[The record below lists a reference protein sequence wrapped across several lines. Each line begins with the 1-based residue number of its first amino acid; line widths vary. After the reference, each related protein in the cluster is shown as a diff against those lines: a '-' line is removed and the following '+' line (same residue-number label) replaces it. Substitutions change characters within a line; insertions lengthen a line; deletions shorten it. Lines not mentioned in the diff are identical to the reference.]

1 MYYVG
6 VDLGGTNIK
15 VGICDG
21 EGNILK
27 KGSIKTGAE
36 RSADEITKS
45 MAELTLQ
52 LISEMG
58 LTAADITCAGIAT
71 PGTADS
77 AHGVVVYCCNLPF
90 LEYPLAQ
97 RFSDFTGIGR
107 VLIENDANAA
117 AKGESVCGAAKGY
130 RNSITITLGTG
141 VGGGIVIENGV
152 YAGFNFAAAELGH
165 IVIDFGG
172 EQCACGRRGCWE
184 QYSSATALTR
194 QTREM
199 MEKCP
204 DSQMWALCDGK
215 AENASA
221 RTAFDAMRLGDKAGA
236 EVVDTYI
243 RYLACGVVNLINIF
257 QPEVL
262 CLGGGISRRSDVL
275 VEPIRAFNAA
285 HGYGRSCPK
294 QPRIMSAELF
304 GDAGIIGAAL
314 LGKGK

>member
-117 AKGESVCGAAKGY
+117 AKGESVCGAAKDY
-130 RNSITITLGTG
+130 KNSITITLGTG

-184 QYSSATALTR
+184 QYSSATALIR
-194 QTREM
+194 QGREAV
-199 MEKCP
+199 EKNP
-204 DSQMWALCDGK
+204 DSLIVKMVNGDLSK
-215 AENASA
+215 IEA
-221 RTAFDAMRLGDKAGA
+221 RTVIDAAREGDKVACEVYDKYIYYLAIGIVAIINAFD
-236 EVVDTYI
+236 
-243 RYLACGVVNLINIF
+243 
-257 QPEVL
+257 PEIIA
-262 CLGGGISRRSDVL
+262 LGGGVSKAGDFLLKPLREKVAKYVFYKDLPYAKIEIATLGS
-275 VEPIRAFNAA
+275 
-285 HGYGRSCPK
+285 
-294 QPRIMSAELF
+294 
-304 GDAGIIGAAL
+304 DAGIIGAAM
-314 LGKGK
+314 LGK

>member
-58 LTAADITCAGIAT
+58 LTAGDIACAGIAT

-117 AKGESVCGAAKGY
+117 ARPRASAARPKDY
-130 RNSITITLGTG
+130 KNSITITLGTG

-152 YAGFNFAAAELGH
+152 LCRLQLCGGRAGSYRHRF
-165 IVIDFGG
+165 
-172 EQCACGRRGCWE
+172 RRRAVRLRAQGLLE

-262 CLGGGISRRSDVL
+262 CIGGGVCNEGDYLLKPLLEIVANEQYSRHSVDKTAIKIAKL
-275 VEPIRAFNAA
+275 GN
-285 HGYGRSCPK
+285 
-294 QPRIMSAELF
+294 
-304 GDAGIIGAAL
+304 DAGIIGAAML
-314 LGKGK
+314 SL